1 MSQAE
6 KEPETSELILKS
18 KSHASSFLTNYHFN
32 TVLPFYIFGCQGPL
46 AWQSSKSYP

>member
-18 KSHASSFLTNYHFN
+18 KSHASSLLPNYHFN
-32 TVLPFYIFGCQGPL
+32 IDFSFFVLLVAKDPCMAEL
-46 AWQSSKSYP
+46 